1 MVKYM
6 MGLEIVFCFR
16 IDLDL
21 SEYFVFLWIVI
32 LLIYS
37 IINLLRLFV
46 FKMCIC
52 F

>member
-1 MVKYM
+1 M

-32 LLIYS
+32 LLMMFI
-37 IINLLRLFV
+37 V
-46 FKMCIC
+46 
-52 F
+52 